1 MSLLISI
8 KNISKTYPSNN
19 TAKSRFKSLISL
31 LLNKELSDGS
41 SVLDEISLDIKKG
54 ESLAIIGKN
63 GAGKSTLLKIISGV
77 IKSTTGTVEVKG
89 SIGALLELG
98 SGFHPEY
105 TGRENL
111 KMSAALSGL
120 GETDL
125 EPNIASM
132 IKFADIGD
140 YIDQP
145 VKNYSSGMVVRLG
158 FSVVTVTKPDLLI
171 TDEVLAVG
179 DTEFQR
185 KCIAWI
191 DGYLKNGGTLLLVSH
206 SIYHVQKLCKHA
218 IWLENG
224 QIKKQGDSF
233 TVSQEYQSFYEKST
247 SDVVVKGDKDITNYH
262 VDELRILNSN
272 HDEISLIETHDDL
285 IIKIGVFS
293 PDDRAPGLALG
304 ITRKDI
310 PVYGTISETHQAKP
324 KRIKKHYYEFTVTY
338 KNLKLLPADYTIK
351 AHAMDPECLRLI
363 DEVEKP
369 LRVHSNTTDMGVVEL
384 ESEWS

>member
-1 MSLLISI
+1 MFNKKLQTGSLVL
-8 KNISKTYPSNN
+8 KNI
-19 TAKSRFKSLISL
+19 
-31 LLNKELSDGS
+31 EL
-41 SVLDEISLDIKKG
+41 EIKKG

-77 IKSTTGTVEVKG
+77 IRSTTGTVKVNG

-111 KMSAALSGL
+111 KMSAALAGIKDKNLKIKISK
-120 GETDL
+120 
-125 EPNIASM
+125 M
-132 IKFADIGD
+132 IEFADIGE

-158 FSVVTVTKPDLLI
+158 FSIVTVTNPEILI

-191 DGYLKNGGTLLLVSH
+191 DDYLKNGGTLLLVSH

-224 QIKKQGDSF
+224 KIKKQGDSF
-233 TVSQEYQSFYEKST
+233 TVSQEYQSFYEKKK
-247 SDVVVKGDKDITNYH
+247 SDVVVKGDKDSTNYH
-262 VDELRILNSN
+262 IDELKLLNNN

-285 IIKIGVFS
+285 LVKVNVFS

-310 PVYGTISETHQAKP
+310 PVYGTISETQKAKP
-324 KRIKKHYYEFTVTY
+324 KRIKKHYYEFLIKY
-338 KNLKLLPADYTIK
+338 NNLKLLPADYSIK

-369 LRVHSNTTDMGVVEL
+369 LRIHSHTTDMGVVEL